1 MIVEVDVVGEGV
13 KARLGRAKSLYEGR
27 MTIQSVDGS
36 EFRIGSMT
44 L

>member
-13 KARLGRAKSLYEGR
+13 KLGSGGQRAFMK
-27 MTIQSVDGS
+27 VDGS
-36 EFRIGSMT
+36 DFRIGSMT